1 MFVTPCQVGDLIGMG
16 NLMLGTVQRVGG
28 VCSMLCVFN
37 AVQCVCTCGSSTH
50 CVCVSVC
57 LCVCVFGVY
66 VSVTA
71 VAGSLVPRP
80 PRPAFVLQATKAGR
94 GGLGTRLC
102 SGCYRSFQIQCKVI
116 PSKPPIQV
124 SADSAVVA

>member
-1 MFVTPCQVGDLIGMG
+1 MFVTPCRVGDLIRMG

-57 LCVCVFGVY
+57 LCV
-66 VSVTA
+66 SVTA
-71 VAGSLVPRP
+71 VAG
-80 PRPAFVLQATKAGR
+80 ATGPFK
-94 GGLGTRLC
+94 
-102 SGCYRSFQIQCKVI
+102 SSVRSFPPNLPYRCQLIQQLLHDGAYLKQLWETAIQWLQYEIEKVCCM
-116 PSKPPIQV
+116 
-124 SADSAVVA
+124 VVVLPR

>member
-1 MFVTPCQVGDLIGMG
+1 MFVTPCQVGGLIRMG

-57 LCVCVFGVY
+57 LCV
-66 VSVTA
+66 SVTA
-71 VAGSLVPRP
+71 VAG
-80 PRPAFVLQATKAGR
+80 ATGPFK
-94 GGLGTRLC
+94 
-102 SGCYRSFQIQCKVI
+102 SSVRSFPPNLPYRCQLIQQLLHDGAYLKQLWETAIQQLQYEIEKVCCM
-116 PSKPPIQV
+116 
-124 SADSAVVA
+124 VVVLPR